1 MPNHS
6 RLARPTHQRPTSH
19 QPGVPNALGSR
30 HCAHWHRPM
39 HRVRRPQRSKRTSH
53 PRKVRRPGAQPIA
66 SGSPRG
72 SGPPPPT
79 PLDAEAPLMLG
90 AMLNRVAALRA
101 EIAAVDAELGPELQD
116 TTRRVVALVRLLE
129 APLVRVAE
137 LEQRL
142 GRVIGT
148 VEAST
153 GRRGDGEAHE
163 CLAGQ
168 LGLLRVR
175 SALKRLGLPQPAA
188 TRSALRASGRLPRRL

>member
-6 RLARPTHQRPTSH
+6 RLARPKHQRPASH
-19 QPGVPNALGSR
+19 QPGVPSALGSR

-39 HRVRRPQRSKRTSH
+39 HRVRRPQQSKRTSH

-66 SGSPRG
+66 SGSPQG

-79 PLDAEAPLMLG
+79 PLEAETPLMLG

-101 EIAAVDAELGPELQD
+101 EIAASDAELGPELRD
-116 TTRRVVALVRLLE
+116 TTRRVVVLVRLLE
-129 APLVRVAE
+129 APLARVAE

-142 GRVIGT
+142 GQVIGS

-153 GRRGDGEAHE
+153 GRRGDDEVYE

-175 SALKRLGLPQPAA
+175 SALKRLGLPQPAM
-188 TRSALRASGRLPRRL
+188 TRSAPRASGRLPGRL